1 VVRRI
6 SDLIGATPLFELCRT
21 ARGARLLLKLE
32 SLNPTGSAKARMA
45 RQMVIDAERSGEL
58 RPGGRIVES
67 TSGNT
72 GVALA
77 VLAAERGYTF
87 TAVVDRHACR
97 DKLRAMTALG
107 AELVYVTE
115 DDDEN
120 LATAAREE
128 LAEQLAAQTPNAIF
142 TEQHNNPSNADGY
155 AALAAE
161 LTAALPGIDQL
172 VGAVG
177 TGGSLCG
184 TARELSDT
192 FPQMVVIGVEPVG
205 SIAFGGPGGSY
216 YQSGTG
222 TPPGAELGALVEY
235 DLIDAGRKVSDR
247 AAFATARVV
256 ARQTGLLVGGSAG
269 GVLHEALHTLEDVP
283 EDSTMVALVCDAGEK
298 YLDSVFDDDWMRERE
313 LLDSAAEDEIAEQ
326 LGQWRSNDAC
336 ASDSRGDA
344 RRQCGPRLVNC
355 ADDRADGA
363 HARAHAAPGLPARL
377 P

>member
-1 VVRRI
+1 MRVASPSVVRRV
-6 SDLIGATPLFELCRT
+6 SDLIGDTPLLELCRT
-21 ARGARLLLKLE
+21 AQDARLLVKLE

-45 RQMVIDAERSGEL
+45 RQMVLDAERSGAL

-72 GVALA
+72 GFALA
-77 VLAAERGYTF
+77 VLAAERGYAF

-107 AELVYVTE
+107 AELVYVSE
-115 DDDEN
+115 DGDED

-128 LAEQLAAQTPNAIF
+128 LAERLAAELPDAVF

-161 LTAALPGIDQL
+161 LTAALPGGIDHL
-172 VGAVG
+172 IGAVG

-184 TARELSDT
+184 TARGLLDA
-192 FPQMVVIGVEPVG
+192 FPDLVVIGVEPVG
-205 SIAFGGPGGSY
+205 SIAFGGPGGTY

-222 TPPGAELGALVEY
+222 TPPGAELGALVDY

-247 AAFATARVV
+247 AAFATARML
-256 ARQTGLLVGGSAG
+256 ARRTGLLVGGSAG
-269 GVLHEALHTLEDVP
+269 GVLYEALRELVHVAP
-283 EDSTMVALVCDAGEK
+283 ASTMVALVCDAGEK

-313 LLDSAAEDEIAEQ
+313 LLDAEAEAEVAALLTQVE
-326 LGQWRSNDAC
+326 
-336 ASDSRGDA
+336 
-344 RRQCGPRLVNC
+344 GP
-355 ADDRADGA
+355 
-363 HARAHAAPGLPARL
+363 
-377 P
+377 

>member
-1 VVRRI
+1 MINTAPTTTTAPPVVNRV
-6 SDLIGATPLFELCRT
+6 SDLIGATPLLELGRNDE
-21 ARGARLLLKLE
+21 GARLLLKLE

-45 RQMVIDAERSGEL
+45 RQMVLDAERDGTL
-58 RPGGRIVES
+58 QPGGRIVES

-72 GVALA
+72 GFALA

-87 TAVVDRHACR
+87 TAVVDGHACR

-107 AELVYVTE
+107 AELVYVTTDGDE
-115 DDDEN
+115 D

-128 LAEQLAAQTPNAIF
+128 LAERLAAQEPNAIF

-155 AALAAE
+155 AALAEE
-161 LTAALPGIDQL
+161 LTTALPDGIDHL

-184 TARELSDT
+184 TARGLRES
-192 FPQMVVIGVEPVG
+192 FPEVAVIGVEPVG
-205 SIAFGGPGGSY
+205 SIAFGGRGGPY

-247 AAFATARVV
+247 AAFATARVL

-269 GVLHEALHTLEDVP
+269 GVVHEGLRELARTQEP
-283 EDSTMVALVCDAGEK
+283 STMVALVCDAGEK

-313 LLDSAAEDEIAEQ
+313 LLDAAAEAEIEAMLDELTIT
-326 LGQWRSNDAC
+326 
-336 ASDSRGDA
+336 
-344 RRQCGPRLVNC
+344 
-355 ADDRADGA
+355 
-363 HARAHAAPGLPARL
+363 
-377 P
+377 

>member
-1 VVRRI
+1 MRNTTPPIVRRV
-6 SDLIGATPLFELCRT
+6 SDLIGATPLLEVCRT
-21 ARGARLLLKLE
+21 ADAGRLLLKLE

-77 VLAAERGYTF
+77 VLAAERGYAF

-97 DKLRAMTALG
+97 DKLRAMAALG
-107 AELVYVTE
+107 AELVYVTGDGGE
-115 DDDEN
+115 E

-128 LAEQLAAQTPNAIF
+128 LAAQLAAETPNAIF

-161 LTAALPGIDQL
+161 LTAALPDGVDHL

-184 TARELSDT
+184 TARVLREA
-192 FPQMVVIGVEPVG
+192 FPEMVVIGVEPVG
-205 SIAFGGPGGSY
+205 SIAFGGPGGPY

-222 TPPGAELGALVEY
+222 TPPGAELGALVSYE
-235 DLIDAGRKVSDR
+235 LIDAGRKVSDR
-247 AAFATARVV
+247 AAFATARVL
-256 ARQTGLLVGGSAG
+256 ARRTGVLVGGSAG
-269 GVLHEALHTLEDVP
+269 GVIHQALRELARDATE
-283 EDSTMVALVCDAGEK
+283 STMVALVCDAGEK

-313 LLDSAAEDEIAEQ
+313 LLDPGAEAEVEQ
-326 LGQWRSNDAC
+326 LLTELAC
-336 ASDSRGDA
+336 TAPQRAS
-344 RRQCGPRLVNC
+344 
-355 ADDRADGA
+355 
-363 HARAHAAPGLPARL
+363 
-377 P
+377 

>member
-1 VVRRI
+1 MSTTSPAVVHRI
-6 SDLIGATPLFELCRT
+6 SDLIGSTPLLELCRT
-21 ARGARLLLKLE
+21 DYGARLVLKLE

-45 RQMVIDAERSGEL
+45 RQMVLDAERSGEL

-72 GVALA
+72 GFALA
-77 VLAAERGYTF
+77 VLAAERGYAF

-107 AELVYVTE
+107 AELVYVS
-115 DDDEN
+115 DDGDEN

-128 LAEQLAAQTPNAIF
+128 LAEQLAARSPNAIF

-155 AALAAE
+155 AALATE
-161 LTAALPGIDQL
+161 LTDALPGGIDHL

-184 TARELSDT
+184 TARVLVQT

-205 SIAFGGPGGSY
+205 SIAFGGPGGPY

-247 AAFATARVV
+247 AAFATARAV
-256 ARQTGLLVGGSAG
+256 ARHTGLLVGGSAG
-269 GVLHEALHTLEDVP
+269 GVLYEALRELAHVP
-283 EDSTMVALVCDAGEK
+283 VASTMVALVCDAGEK
-298 YLDSVFDDDWMRERE
+298 YLDSVFDDGWMRDRE
-313 LLDSAAEDEIAEQ
+313 LLDPAAEAEVAA
-326 LGQWRSNDAC
+326 LLTRWR
-336 ASDSRGDA
+336 ASHPAPAEPRSRNSMTTVRIGSGG
-344 RRQCGPRLVNC
+344 R
-355 ADDRADGA
+355 
-363 HARAHAAPGLPARL
+363 
-377 P
+377 

>member
-1 VVRRI
+1 MSHTVSTASTEFTALPVVRRV
-6 SDLIGATPLFELCRT
+6 SDLIGATPLLELCRT
-21 ARGARLLLKLE
+21 GDDARLLLKLE

-45 RQMVIDAERSGEL
+45 RQMVVDAERSGEL

-72 GVALA
+72 GFALA
-77 VLAAERGYTF
+77 VLAAERGYAF
-87 TAVVDRHACR
+87 TAVVDGHACR

-107 AELVYVTE
+107 AELVYVTA
-115 DDDEN
+115 DDNEE

-128 LAEQLAAQTPNAIF
+128 LAEKLAAETPNAIF

-155 AALAAE
+155 EGLAEE
-161 LTAALPGIDQL
+161 LTAALPDGVDHL

-184 TARELSDT
+184 TARALRES
-192 FPQMVVIGVEPVG
+192 FPQLAVIGVEPVG

-247 AAFATARVV
+247 AAFAMARVL
-256 ARQTGLLVGGSAG
+256 ARRTGVLVGGSAG
-269 GVLHEALHTLEDVP
+269 GVIHEALRELERVP
-283 EDSTMVALVCDAGEK
+283 AQSTMVALVCDAGEK
-298 YLDSVFDDDWMRERE
+298 YLDSVFDDDWMRDRE
-313 LLDSAAEDEIAEQ
+313 LLDPTAEAELAALLDE
-326 LGQWRSNDAC
+326 LS
-336 ASDSRGDA
+336 GD
-344 RRQCGPRLVNC
+344 
-355 ADDRADGA
+355 
-363 HARAHAAPGLPARL
+363 
-377 P
+377 

>member
-1 VVRRI
+1 MSTPAPTTPTAITTPAVVSRV
-6 SDLIGATPLFELCRT
+6 SDLIGSTPLLELCRT
-21 ARGARLLLKLE
+21 ADDARLLLKLE

-45 RQMVIDAERSGEL
+45 RQMVVDAERDGTL
-58 RPGGRIVES
+58 QPGGRIVES

-72 GVALA
+72 GFALA

-87 TAVVDRHACR
+87 TAVVDGHACR

-107 AELVYVTE
+107 AELVYVTTTGDE
-115 DDDEN
+115 D

-128 LAEQLAAQTPNAIF
+128 LAERLAAQEPNAIF

-155 AALAAE
+155 EGLAEE
-161 LTAALPGIDQL
+161 LTAALPDGIDHL

-184 TARELSDT
+184 TARGLRDP

-205 SIAFGGPGGSY
+205 SIAFGGPGGPY

-222 TPPGAELGALVEY
+222 TPPGAALGALVEY

-247 AAFATARVV
+247 AAFATARVL
-256 ARQTGLLVGGSAG
+256 ARETGVLVGGSAG
-269 GVLHEALHTLEDVP
+269 GVVYEALRELARAQEP
-283 EDSTMVALVCDAGEK
+283 STTVALICDAGEK

-313 LLDSAAEDEIAEQ
+313 LLDTEAEDEIAALLDE
-326 LGQWRSNDAC
+326 LS
-336 ASDSRGDA
+336 
-344 RRQCGPRLVNC
+344 V
-355 ADDRADGA
+355 
-363 HARAHAAPGLPARL
+363 
-377 P
+377 